1 LLNNRFAP
9 ALFLS
14 RVCRKRVATARR
26 RRPSSTDINHS
37 ALANRRVTRVIS
49 TFRQA
54 LAEDGPI
61 VAGLVAVWLCL
72 LLLLASQG
80 VSGLR
85 PSAYAANLLLYL
97 ITLCVMAVFIF
108 VGLLFRARPKS
119 PIRFLLGLIAN
130 CDWIAVVARGL
141 PMLAAVVV
149 LMPAFSAMKS
159 SIPLFNAYGWDHTW
173 VAIDRAI
180 HGTDPWR
187 LLQPVLGF
195 PIVTSLLSV
204 AYHAW
209 LFLVYAGSIYFCF
222 LAKDRELRARYF
234 IGYFAI
240 WTVVG
245 VAMAIGFA
253 SVGPCFLAP
262 VFGDHRFDQQ
272 MAYLRMANEHYPV
285 FVLAVQDQLLAWHQQ
300 GNHGLATGISAMPS
314 MHVSMALLFALSISK
329 VSRVAGACA
338 WIFVGTIFVASVHL
352 AYHYA
357 VDGYVA
363 AAATLAIWALAKP
376 LAQVATRAPKQPS
389 EQLQPTPTR
398 PATT

>member
-1 LLNNRFAP
+1 M
-9 ALFLS
+9 
-14 RVCRKRVATARR
+14 KRL
-26 RRPSSTDINHS
+26 IS
-37 ALANRRVTRVIS
+37 A
-49 TFRQA
+49 FRQA

-61 VAGLVAVWLCL
+61 VAGLAAVWLGL

-80 VSGLR
+80 VNGMR
-85 PSAYAANLLLYL
+85 PTAYAANLLLYL
-97 ITLCVMAVFIF
+97 ITLGVMAVFVF
-108 VGLLFRARPKS
+108 AGLLNRARPKS
-119 PIRFLLGLIAN
+119 PIGFLVGLIAKG
-130 CDWIAVVARGL
+130 DWLATVARGI
-141 PMLAAVVV
+141 PMLIAVVV

-159 SIPLFNAYGWDHTW
+159 SIPLFNSYGWDPAW
-173 VAIDRAI
+173 IAADRAI

-209 LFLVYAGSIYFCF
+209 LFLVYAGSVYFCF
-222 LAKDRELRARYF
+222 FARDRELRAQYF

-240 WTVVG
+240 WTIVG

-262 VFGDHRFDQQ
+262 LTGDHRFDEQ
-272 MAYLRMANEHYPV
+272 MAYLYSANEHYRV
-285 FVLAVQDQLLAWHQQ
+285 FVLGVQEQLLAWHQQ
-300 GNHGLATGISAMPS
+300 GNHGLASGISAMPS
-314 MHVSMALLFALSISK
+314 MHVSMALLFALAISK

-338 WIFVGTIFVASVHL
+338 WLFVLTILVASVHL

-363 AAATLAIWALAKP
+363 IAATLAIWALAKP
-376 LAQVATRAPKQPS
+376 LARMVVRGRDGSFQGARPGPI
-389 EQLQPTPTR
+389 R